1 MYVAGSSAVMAT
13 VRASSGGI
21 NSNIDFMVTTH
32 NTASFIKADKTTK
45 GSWKNGYGADGYF
58 VAGVKKHLPGYV
70 QFSLT
75 GKKNKKWASST
86 TDARAL
92 QKPTTG
98 RIAAAWDA
106 VGNFAINLNFTDDKT
121 HRVAIYALDWDT
133 KIRKQKVEVVDGNT
147 GAVLD
152 TRQLRKFQQGR
163 YLVWN
168 LSGNVIIRV
177 TNQAG
182 KASNA
187 VVSGVFFG

>member
-1 MYVAGSSAVMAT
+1 M
-13 VRASSGGI
+13 
-21 NSNIDFMVTTH
+21 
-32 NTASFIKADKTTK
+32 
-45 GSWKNGYGADGYF
+45 
-58 VAGVKKHLPGYV
+58 
-70 QFSLT
+70 
-75 GKKNKKWASST
+75 
-86 TDARAL
+86 
-92 QKPTTG
+92 
-98 RIAAAWDA
+98 
-106 VGNFAINLNFTDDKT
+106 
-121 HRVAIYALDWDT
+121 AIYALDWDT